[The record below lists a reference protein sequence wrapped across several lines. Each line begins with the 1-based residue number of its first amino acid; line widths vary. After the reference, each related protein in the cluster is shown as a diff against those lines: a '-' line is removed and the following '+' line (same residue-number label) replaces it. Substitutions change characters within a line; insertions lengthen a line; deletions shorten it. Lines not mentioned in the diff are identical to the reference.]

1 LGRFLSDI
9 DWQIVKSARSCEEKT
24 NLFTSL
30 ISTGL
35 DIIMPAKQV
44 KSLIDMLHN
53 WTKATDGNGGS
64 IRVVLFDYRKA
75 LDLIDHRLLAE
86 KILLLPIPNSVKNW
100 VLDFLMD
107 REQRVKLSNDC
118 LSEWGSVPSGV
129 PQGTKLG
136 MWLFILMIN
145 DLRPTTAQNW
155 KYIDN
160 TTISETKPR
169 NGSSNIQHAAN
180 EVQSWSVANRLQLNR
195 SKCKELLIYFG
206 KTDINFQESMFI
218 MKTLNWL
225 PVRKSLILPLET
237 ILNGMTT
244 LRT

>member
-1 LGRFLSDI
+1 
-9 DWQIVKSARSCEEKT
+9 
-24 NLFTSL
+24 
-30 ISTGL
+30 
-35 DIIMPAKQV
+35 
-44 KSLIDMLHN
+44 
-53 WTKATDGNGGS
+53 
-64 IRVVLFDYRKA
+64 
-75 LDLIDHRLLAE
+75 
-86 KILLLPIPNSVKNW
+86 
-100 VLDFLMD
+100 MD

-129 PQGTKLG
+129 PQGTTLG
-136 MWLFILMIN
+136 PWLFILMIN

-155 KYIDN
+155 KYIDD
-160 TTISETKPR
+160 TTISETIPR

-195 SKCKELLIYFG
+195 SKCKELLFTLG
-206 KTDINFQESMFI
+206 KLISTFQESVFI

-225 PVRKSLILPLET
+225 PARKSLVLPLET

>member
-1 LGRFLSDI
+1 MLTNLHNFYKPNPANILPPFGLSDHFTVTIYPKSRPPKSTSRPPKSTSRPPKSTSRRFVTKRDTRPSHKAELGRFLSDI

-75 LDLIDHRLLAE
+75 FDLIDHRLLAE

-136 MWLFILMIN
+136 PWLFILMIN
-145 DLRPTTAQNW
+145 VFAQQPP
-155 KYIDN
+155 K
-160 TTISETKPR
+160 T
-169 NGSSNIQHAAN
+169 GS
-180 EVQSWSVANRLQLNR
+180 
-195 SKCKELLIYFG
+195 
-206 KTDINFQESMFI
+206 T
-218 MKTLNWL
+218 
-225 PVRKSLILPLET
+225 
-237 ILNGMTT
+237 
-244 LRT
+244 

>member
-1 LGRFLSDI
+1 
-9 DWQIVKSARSCEEKT
+9 
-24 NLFTSL
+24 
-30 ISTGL
+30 
-35 DIIMPAKQV
+35 
-44 KSLIDMLHN
+44 MLHN
-53 WTKATDGNGGS
+53 WTKATDGKGGS
-64 IRVVLFDYRKA
+64 IRVVLFDYRKVF
-75 LDLIDHRLLAE
+75 DLIDHRLLAE

-136 MWLFILMIN
+136 LWLFILMIN

-155 KYIDN
+155 KYIDD
-160 TTISETKPR
+160 TTISETIPR

-206 KTDINFQESMFI
+206 KTDINFPRVCVYNEDLKLVTSTKILGLTIRHDFKWNDHVENI
-218 MKTLNWL
+218 VKKANKRLF
-225 PVRKSLILPLET
+225 LIPLC
-237 ILNGMTT
+237 
-244 LRT
+244 LRRFTFLEGCRRDCR